1 MPEKE
6 KRNELIKEL
15 WEQGLSGREILTR
28 LEQAGYR
35 DLKDGKSLTG
45 VIARMKRRGILP
57 KERPGVT
64 KVKGDRLEAV
74 ARVAKAR
81 PVSGA
86 VDKLPSKKLHKLA
99 SEEMRISI
107 SLRVDQIEALD
118 RLRRE
123 ITRKRTGGREAERI
137 TKGSILRVYIDALS
151 DRRVD
156 TKGINSEQELLTR
169 VLHNLASE

>member
-15 WEQGLSGREILTR
+15 WEQGLSNRDILSK
-28 LEQAGYR
+28 LKQAGYGE
-35 DLKDGKSLTG
+35 LKDQKSLSG

-57 KERPGVT
+57 RERPGIME
-64 KVKGDRLEAV
+64 VKGDRLEAV
-74 ARVAKAR
+74 ARYAKVR
-81 PVSGA
+81 PVSNA
-86 VDKLPSKKLHKLA
+86 VDKLPNEKVHKLA
-99 SEEMRISI
+99 SEAMRISV

-137 TKGSILRVYIDALS
+137 TKGSIVRAYIDALM
-151 DRRVD
+151 DRKID
-156 TKGINSEQELLTR
+156 AKGIDSEQELLNR
-169 VLHNLASE
+169 VLYNLGSE